1 MVCYCSIIKGNIYVN
16 SKGYIEWY
24 TRLEKWYETKMYSKH
39 GWYMMNGYGM
49 RYEINMYSNHGM
61 VRGGWLWYAVGNG
74 KNEV

>member
-1 MVCYCSIIKGNIYVN
+1 MKSRCTAGTVWYV
-16 SKGYIEWY
+16 
-24 TRLEKWYETKMYSKH
+24 
-39 GWYMMNGYGM
+39 MNGYGM